1 MITFHN
7 LLLLRFSFARV
18 VVVVVVVF
26 SSVFSSPAFDQTTTT
41 TTTTTQK
48 AAFKRARARGVNK
61 MFPFSHQLILKKRG
75 SVFRVLVDRFVLF
88 FSGRSFP
95 PLY

>member
-7 LLLLRFSFARV
+7 LLLLRFSFAR

-61 MFPFSHQLILKKRG
+61 MFPFSHQLIIKKRFLG
-75 SVFRVLVDRFVLF
+75 F
-88 FSGRSFP
+88 
-95 PLY
+95 

>member
-1 MITFHN
+1 MVV
-7 LLLLRFSFARV
+7 V

-26 SSVFSSPAFDQTTTT
+26 SSVFSSPAFDQTTTRR

-61 MFPFSHQLILKKRG
+61 MFPFSQQLIIKKRG
-75 SVFRVLVDRFVLF
+75 SVFRVLVL
-88 FSGRSFP
+88 
-95 PLY
+95 L

>member
-18 VVVVVVVF
+18 VVVVVVVVVVF
-26 SSVFSSPAFDQTTTT
+26 SSVFSSPAFDQ

-61 MFPFSHQLILKKRG
+61 MFPFSHQLIIKKRFLG
-75 SVFRVLVDRFVLF
+75 F
-88 FSGRSFP
+88 
-95 PLY
+95 